1 MADLSFTLDI
11 ITPDGVI
18 YKDDVNEVM
27 LPTPQG
33 QITILPHHIPLF
45 AKLIEGEVI
54 IKKNGKEQLIAVLG
68 GVLEVGNNMVSILSD
83 YAVSA
88 DTVVIAKATAAKER
102 AEQALKNKEGTQ
114 DYALIDRDLKRSI
127 LDLKV
132 AQKVK
137 KYSSQ

>member
-11 ITPDGVI
+11 ITPDGII
-18 YKDDVNEVM
+18 YKDDVEEVM
-27 LPTPQG
+27 LPTPTG

-45 AKLIEGEVI
+45 AKLTEGEVI
-54 IKKNGKEQLIAVLG
+54 IKKNGKERLIAVLG
-68 GVLEVGNNMVSILSD
+68 GVVEVGNNAVSILSD

-88 DTVVIAKATAAKER
+88 DTVVLAKAAAAKER
-102 AEQALKNKEGTQ
+102 AEQALKNKQGSQ
-114 DYALIDRDLKRSI
+114 DYALLDRDLKRSI

-137 KYSSQ
+137 KHTSQ